1 MDTRLTT
8 TAPGGPR
15 HPRDGED
22 YLMIVGFGQEKYL
35 EAMHSLEFT
44 DEQIE
49 ENRRHHGGSLYLSDD
64 VAINFLVNG
73 AVDLGVGVSVCHKT
87 GELVLNQVA
96 QDLEALGRAL
106 GDLIDQAYAK
116 FNDPL
121 GNSEHADAMMQ
132 FRGTLM
138 GGAEQF
144 WYDLESPHDRDKA
157 A

>member
-1 MDTRLTT
+1 
-8 TAPGGPR
+8 
-15 HPRDGED
+15 
-22 YLMIVGFGQEKYL
+22 MIERFELNEEKYL
-35 EAMHSLEFT
+35 EAMHILEFT
-44 DEQIE
+44 DEQIK

-87 GELVLNQVA
+87 GELVLNQVT

-106 GDLIDQAYAK
+106 GDLIDEAYSK

-121 GNSEHADAMMQ
+121 GNPEHAWAMMQ

-138 GGAEQF
+138 GCAEEF

-157 A
+157 V